1 MSTVNTAWVCTEVTV
16 RYAGAQ
22 VPALDGVTLGVAEG
36 AWTVVL
42 GPNGSGKSTLLRA
55 LLGRL
60 PLAHG
65 SIACFGA
72 PLESWS
78 RDAMARAVGVVPQ
91 GEYETFPMTTR
102 ALVAMGRYPHL
113 GPWRREGSADAA
125 AIDTAMTRCD
135 VAQFADRMVDTLSGG
150 EGQRARIARALAQE
164 PRALVLD
171 EPTASLDLKH
181 EMEVLTLL
189 RSLAAGG
196 TTIVLVTHNL
206 SVAAQYADRVVLL
219 DRGRLVAEGP
229 ATDVLSAQQ
238 IREVFGW
245 PVQLIRGESGAP
257 YIVPVR

>member
-1 MSTVNTAWVCTEVTV
+1 MNAAWTCVDVTI
-16 RYAGAQ
+16 RYLSAT
-22 VPALDGVTLGVAEG
+22 VPALDRVTLALAEG
-36 AWTVVL
+36 ACTVIL

-55 LLGRL
+55 LLGRVTIER
-60 PLAHG
+60 G
-65 SIACFGA
+65 VITCFGT
-72 PLESWS
+72 PLDSWP
-78 RDAMARAVGVVPQ
+78 RAAMARAVGVVPQ

-113 GPWRREGSADAA
+113 GPWRREGRRDLA
-125 AIDTAMTRCD
+125 AIDIAMERCD

-181 EMEVLTLL
+181 EMEVLVLL
-189 RSLAAGG
+189 QSLAAGG

-206 SVAAQYADRVVLL
+206 SIAAQYADRVVLL
-219 DRGRLVAEGP
+219 DHGRLVAEGP
-229 ATDVLSAQQ
+229 ATEVLTPGRV
-238 IREVFGW
+238 REVFGW
-245 PVQLIRGESGAP
+245 PVELIRSETGTP

>member
-1 MSTVNTAWVCTEVTV
+1 MTAAWRCTDLSV

-22 VPALDGVTLGVAEG
+22 AAALDGVTVALAEG
-36 AWTVVL
+36 ECTIIL

-55 LLGRL
+55 LLGRV
-60 PLAHG
+60 PLARG
-65 SIACFGA
+65 SIACFGT
-72 PLESWS
+72 PLAAWS
-78 RDAMARAVGVVPQ
+78 RPALARAVGVVPQ
-91 GEYETFPMTTR
+91 GEHETFPMTTR

-113 GPWRREGSADAA
+113 GPWRREGAVDIA
-125 AIDTAMTRCD
+125 AIDQAMARCD
-135 VAQFADRMVDTLSGG
+135 VAQFAERVVDTLSGG

-181 EMEVLTLL
+181 EMEVLALL
-189 RSLAAGG
+189 RSLAATG

-219 DRGRLVAEGP
+219 DRGHLVAEGVP
-229 ATDVLSAQQ
+229 SDVLSAAQV
-238 IREVFGW
+238 RDVFGW
-245 PVQLIRGESGAP
+245 PVELIHGETGAP

>member
-1 MSTVNTAWVCTEVTV
+1 MSTVAWECRDV
-16 RYAGAQ
+16 RVQYTGSRA
-22 VPALDGVTLGVAEG
+22 PALNGVSLALAEG
-36 AWTVVL
+36 ACTVML

-55 LLGRL
+55 LLARV

-65 SIACFGA
+65 AISCFGT
-72 PLESWS
+72 PLAAWP
-78 RDAMARAVGVVPQ
+78 RAALARAVGVVPQ
-91 GEYETFPMTTR
+91 GEFETFPMTTR
-102 ALVAMGRYPHL
+102 DLVAMGRYPHL
-113 GPWRREGSADAA
+113 GPWRSEGPADRA
-125 AIDTAMTRCD
+125 AIETAMQRCD
-135 VAQFADRMVDTLSGG
+135 VVSFAERMVDTLSGG

-181 EMEVLTLL
+181 EMEVLALL

-219 DRGRLVAEGP
+219 DHGRLVAEGP
-229 ATDVLSAQQ
+229 ATEVLTA
-238 IREVFGW
+238 RTVHDVFGW
-245 PVQLIRGESGAP
+245 PVELIRGENGAP

>member
-1 MSTVNTAWVCTEVTV
+1 MTAAWTCEDVSV
-16 RYAGAQ
+16 RYPGTPNA
-22 VPALDGVTLGVAEG
+22 ALDGVTLALTEG
-36 AWTVVL
+36 ICTTIL

-55 LLGRL
+55 ILGRV
-60 PLAHG
+60 PLARG
-65 SIACFGA
+65 SITCFNA
-72 PLESWS
+72 PLASWP
-78 RDAMARAVGVVPQ
+78 RAAMARAVGVVPQ

-102 ALVAMGRYPHL
+102 ELVAMGRYPHL
-113 GPWRREGSADAA
+113 GPWRREGTADLA
-125 AIDTAMTRCD
+125 AIDTAMARCD
-135 VAQFADRMVDTLSGG
+135 VTQFADRMVDTLSGG
-150 EGQRARIARALAQE
+150 EGQRARVARALAQE

-206 SVAAQYADRVVLL
+206 SVAAQYADRAVLL

-229 ATDVLSAQQ
+229 VGDVLSAHR
-238 IREVFGW
+238 IGEVFGW
-245 PVQLIRGESGAP
+245 PVELIRGESGAP

>member
-1 MSTVNTAWVCTEVTV
+1 MTAAWTCLDVTV
-16 RYAGAQ
+16 RYAGARA
-22 VPALDGVTLGVAEG
+22 PALDGVTLTLAEG
-36 AWTVVL
+36 ACTIIL

-55 LLGRL
+55 ILGRI
-60 PLAHG
+60 PLASG
-65 SIACFGA
+65 SITCLGA
-72 PLESWS
+72 PLVSWP
-78 RDAMARAVGVVPQ
+78 RAALARAVGVVPQ
-91 GEYETFPMTTR
+91 GEYETFPITTR

-113 GPWRREGSADAA
+113 GPWRSEGAADAA
-125 AIDTAMTRCD
+125 AIDNAMARCD
-135 VAQFADRMVDTLSGG
+135 VTQFAERMVDTLSGG

-189 RSLAAGG
+189 QSLAASG

-219 DRGRLVAEGP
+219 DHGRLVANGTP
-229 ATDVLSAQQ
+229 SDVLSAA
-238 IREVFGW
+238 RVRDVFGW
-245 PVQLIRGESGAP
+245 PVELIHGESGAP

>member
-1 MSTVNTAWVCTEVTV
+1 VTSAAWTCENVTV
-16 RYAGAQ
+16 RYPGART
-22 VPALDGVTLGVAEG
+22 PALDGVSLTLAEG
-36 AWTVVL
+36 AWTIFL

-55 LLGRL
+55 LLARV
-60 PLAHG
+60 
-65 SIACFGA
+65 
-72 PLESWS
+72 PLESGAITCFGKPLSAWP
-78 RDAMARAVGVVPQ
+78 RAALAQNVGVVPQ
-91 GEYETFPMTTR
+91 GEYEAFPLTTR
-102 ALVAMGRYPHL
+102 ALVAMGRYPYL
-113 GPWRREGSADAA
+113 GPWRSEGPADAT
-125 AIDTAMTRCD
+125 AIDTAMARCD
-135 VAQFADRMVDTLSGG
+135 VAQFSDRMVDTLSGG

-219 DRGRLVAEGP
+219 DRGRLVAEGR
-229 ATDVLSAQQ
+229 AAEVLTAS
-238 IREVFGW
+238 RVRDVFGW
-245 PVQLIRGESGAP
+245 PVELIQGETGAP

>member
-1 MSTVNTAWVCTEVTV
+1 MIAAWTCDGVTV
-16 RYAGAQ
+16 RYAGARA
-22 VPALDGVTLGVAEG
+22 PALDDVTLTLAEG
-36 AWTVVL
+36 ACTIIL

-55 LLGRL
+55 LLGRI
-60 PLAHG
+60 PLTAG
-65 SIACFGA
+65 SITCLGA
-72 PLESWS
+72 PLPSWK
-78 RDAMARAVGVVPQ
+78 RDALARAVGVVPQ
-91 GEYETFPMTTR
+91 GEYESFPLTTR

-113 GPWRREGSADAA
+113 GPWRSERAADIA
-125 AIDTAMTRCD
+125 AIESAMARCD
-135 VAQFADRMVDTLSGG
+135 VTQFAVRMVDTLSGG

-181 EMEVLTLL
+181 EMEVLGLL
-189 RSLAAGG
+189 RSLAASG

-229 ATDVLSAQQ
+229 AATVLSASRV
-238 IREVFGW
+238 REVFGW
-245 PVQLIRGESGAP
+245 PVELIHGESGAP